1 MMDWGIVLAAL
12 ITAVGGAM
20 TTLMLIMRNENTEDH
35 AKVVDALEVLSGN
48 VSNIGTK
55 LDSHIDWHL
64 KGITNGETIAGDKG
78 AKPKRNL
85 KAR

>member
-20 TTLMLIMRNENTEDH
+20 TTLMMVMRKENTEDH
-35 AKVVDALEVLSGN
+35 ARVVDALDTLSGN
-48 VSNIGTK
+48 VDKIGTK

-64 KGITNGETIAGDKG
+64 KGTTNGETIAGNKV

>member
-1 MMDWGIVLAAL
+1 MDWGIVLAAL

-64 KGITNGETIAGDKG
+64 KGITNGETIAGNKV

>member
-1 MMDWGIVLAAL
+1 MDWGIVLAAL

-64 KGITNGETIAGDKG
+64 KGITNGETIAGNKG

>member
-1 MMDWGIVLAAL
+1 MMDWGIVAAAL
-12 ITAVGGAM
+12 ITAVGGVITAL
-20 TTLMLIMRNENTEDH
+20 LMRVRKENTEDH
-35 AKVVDALEVLSGN
+35 ARVVGALEVLSGN
-48 VSNIGTK
+48 VKSVATK

>member
-1 MMDWGIVLAAL
+1 MV
-12 ITAVGGAM
+12 
-20 TTLMLIMRNENTEDH
+20 MRKENTQDH
-35 AKVVDALEVLSGN
+35 ARVVDALDTLSGN
-48 VSNIGTK
+48 VDKIGTK

-64 KGITNGETIAGDKG
+64 KVTTNGETIAGNKS

>member
-1 MMDWGIVLAAL
+1 MDWGIVLAAL

-20 TTLMLIMRNENTEDH
+20 TTLMMVMRKENTEDH

-48 VSNIGTK
+48 VTNIGTK
-55 LDSHIDWHL
+55 LDGHIDWHL
-64 KGITNGETIAGDKG
+64 KGTTNGKTIAGNKV

>member
-1 MMDWGIVLAAL
+1 
-12 ITAVGGAM
+12 M

-64 KGITNGETIAGDKG
+64 KGITNGETIAGNKV

>member
-1 MMDWGIVLAAL
+1 MDWGIVVAAL
-12 ITAVGGAM
+12 VTAVGGII
-20 TTLMLIMRNENTEDH
+20 TSLLMLVRKENTQDH
-35 AKVVDALEVLSGN
+35 AKVVGALEVLSGN
-48 VSNIGTK
+48 VKSVATK

-64 KGITNGETIAGDKG
+64 KGTTNGEVIAGNKS

>member
-1 MMDWGIVLAAL
+1 MDWGIVVAAL
-12 ITAVGGAM
+12 VTAVGGII
-20 TTLMLIMRNENTEDH
+20 TSLLMLVRRENTEDH
-35 AKVVDALEVLSGN
+35 AKVVGALEVLSGN
-48 VSNIGTK
+48 VQSVATK

-85 KAR
+85 KA

>member
-1 MMDWGIVLAAL
+1 MDWGIVVAAL
-12 ITAVGGAM
+12 VTAVGGII
-20 TTLMLIMRNENTEDH
+20 TSLLMLVRKENTQDH
-35 AKVVDALEVLSGN
+35 AKVVGALEVLSGN
-48 VSNIGTK
+48 VQSIGTK